1 VNIEESSSAIRLM
14 LHGPNAETE
23 RETVTA
29 MAGKSY
35 HENLAE
41 TLQMLG
47 AGGLQH
53 MLTAIVTQAVEGSP
67 SDALEAARAL
77 CCNLGPV
84 LSAAGDE
91 LMEGGHG

>member
-1 VNIEESSSAIRLM
+1 MNIEESNNAVRLM

-23 RETVTA
+23 RETVTD
-29 MAGKSY
+29 MVRKSY

-47 AGGLQH
+47 AGGLQR
-53 MLTAIVTQAVEGSP
+53 MLAAIVTQAVEGSP

-91 LMEGGHG
+91 LMEGSRG